1 MADNK
6 IFITTSKGNNT
17 IGVSGDNSQH
27 FSNEARKSAEKSAQS
42 AEEAKKY
49 AEQTLSTKN
58 DLLQN
63 SDFIAVRNTLDEI
76 VTVTDNLSI
85 IETNAENIDAIK
97 TTSNNIN
104 NINTTVT
111 NIAKIDT
118 VASNVNTMNTV
129 VTNITPI
136 KNTANNITAINNVN
150 TNIEAVKT
158 NASNIS
164 DIKTNATNI
173 TDIKNTAKLV
183 TTLDEKVDK
192 SDMVPFEMV
201 EAGPYIASCAMP
213 SDKYIDLVFGGNGT
227 TYTAPANGWVALY
240 CSCNGGGAEIGL
252 RNVTKSYGTNH
263 YTFKENYHEFE
274 ILPVARGDVF
284 SVNYG
289 GVLTIHYFK
298 FIYAQGEN

>member
-17 IGVSGDNSQH
+17 IGISGDNSQH
-27 FSNEARKSAEKSAQS
+27 FSNEARKSAEKSAKS

-164 DIKTNATNI
+164 DIKANATNI
-173 TDIKNTAKLV
+173 ADIKNTAKLV

-201 EAGPYIASCAMP
+201 EVPTIVEVSDPSLMP
-213 SDKYIDLVFGGNGT
+213 SWYRVYSDGWCEQGGICGKSADISLLKPYKDTNYIILHSVRDGT
-227 TYTAPANGWVALY
+227 TGAGAYHISFGIYNITTNGFYSGIGSEETTAPNQSW
-240 CSCNGGGAEIGL
+240 
-252 RNVTKSYGTNH
+252 VTKGYI
-263 YTFKENYHEFE
+263 K
-274 ILPVARGDVF
+274 
-284 SVNYG
+284 
-289 GVLTIHYFK
+289 
-298 FIYAQGEN
+298 

>member
-104 NINTTVT
+104 NINTTAT

-118 VASNVNTMNTV
+118 VASNVSTMNTV

-201 EAGPYIASCAMP
+201 EVTTIVEVSDPSLMP
-213 SDKYIDLVFGGNGT
+213 SWYRVYSDGWCEQGGITTSSTVSLLKEFKDTNYNILMTQNARTSAYAAQPENLTTTGFGYYNYQNEYNACWQAKGYI
-227 TYTAPANGWVALY
+227 
-240 CSCNGGGAEIGL
+240 
-252 RNVTKSYGTNH
+252 K
-263 YTFKENYHEFE
+263 
-274 ILPVARGDVF
+274 
-284 SVNYG
+284 
-289 GVLTIHYFK
+289 
-298 FIYAQGEN
+298 

>member
-6 IFITTSKGNNT
+6 IFITTSKSNNT
-17 IGVSGDNSQH
+17 IGISGDNSQH

-97 TTSNNIN
+97 ATSNNIN

-201 EAGPYIASCAMP
+201 EVPTIIEVSDPSLMP
-213 SDKYIDLVFGGNGT
+213 SWYRVYSDGWCEQGGISPSAGDITNNT
-227 TYTAPANGWVALY
+227 ITL
-240 CSCNGGGAEIGL
+240 L
-252 RNVTKSYGTNH
+252 KSYKDTNYSIFFAQNAGVEGQYTNGCTAKDKTTSSFVLSYRTGGTASF
-263 YTFKENYHEFE
+263 YWQTKGY
-274 ILPVARGDVF
+274 I
-284 SVNYG
+284 S
-289 GVLTIHYFK
+289 
-298 FIYAQGEN
+298 

>member
-17 IGVSGDNSQH
+17 IGISGDNSQH

-118 VASNVNTMNTV
+118 VASNVSTMNTV

-192 SDMVPFEMV
+192 SDMVQFEMV
-201 EAGPYIASCAMP
+201 EVPTIVEVSDPSLMP
-213 SDKYIDLVFGGNGT
+213 SWYRVYSDGWCEQGGVKA
-227 TYTAPANGWVALY
+227 TYANSNTSVTLLKEFVDTNYTVQVTYNATVAGA
-240 CSCNGGGAEIGL
+240 GGGAGTAANLKTVSSFAIG
-252 RNVTKSYGTNH
+252 SSG
-263 YTFKENYHEFE
+263 
-274 ILPVARGDVF
+274 GD
-284 SVNYG
+284 
-289 GVLTIHYFK
+289 
-298 FIYAQGEN
+298 YAWEAKGYIN